1 MTSLERLE
9 VRLYA
14 ALQSQQLIQ
23 LERTHFG
30 IIQTLHKC
38 MWAPCI
44 ILHSGGMATCSIS
57 LTFACNASKQESHP
71 MSNMQEQL
79 KAKPLKYDGD
89 KQASKQTNTTPHVN
103 LAGMS
108 QPNTNPIRHDDDF
121 AALPIATSSQQATP
135 AASAS
140 GEGAPAGAATAGSS
154 GLSWDKPQVLAL
166 HNYVASLLELQ
177 GGREDNPSM
186 WQDVAAKSDLWG
198 GCKPTASELQHI
210 YDQVILLWP
219 WQCKKRFFN
228 WVVTVLSRSSAHQL
242 ACVWVKKT
250 RADQMSRCS
259 RHPGHVLHYHR
270 L

>member
-1 MTSLERLE
+1 MLLFSSPKSQQVSLLQPCYPCHNRAVHASFPAVRQAVCSMTSLERLE

-89 KQASKQTNTTPHVN
+89 KQASKQIPHPMSTLQACHNPTPTPSDTMMTLLHCPSP
-103 LAGMS
+103 LLRS
-108 QPNTNPIRHDDDF
+108 RQHQQRQPQGKV
-121 AALPIATSSQQATP
+121 LQ
-135 AASAS
+135 
-140 GEGAPAGAATAGSS
+140 
-154 GLSWDKPQVLAL
+154 QVLP
-166 HNYVASLLELQ
+166 LL
-177 GGREDNPSM
+177 
-186 WQDVAAKSDLWG
+186 AA
-198 GCKPTASELQHI
+198 A
-210 YDQVILLWP
+210 
-219 WQCKKRFFN
+219 
-228 WVVTVLSRSSAHQL
+228 A
-242 ACVWVKKT
+242 
-250 RADQMSRCS
+250 
-259 RHPGHVLHYHR
+259 
-270 L
+270 